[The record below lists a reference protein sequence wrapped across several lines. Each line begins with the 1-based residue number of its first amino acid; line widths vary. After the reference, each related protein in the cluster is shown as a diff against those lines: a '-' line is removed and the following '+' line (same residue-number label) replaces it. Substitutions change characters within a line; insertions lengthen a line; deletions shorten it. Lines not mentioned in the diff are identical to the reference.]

1 MKFFGAIAAV
11 CLCVSALFGSE
22 VTVSQEFA
30 DALAAIDGGQK
41 KKALDLLAKACK
53 AGDKLSCAAERYAK
67 ADAAAE
73 INEAGIYQYAC
84 DQGVMV
90 GCYNLAVLHEPSKP
104 LENKERAMSLFTL
117 ACENELSLACVS
129 LGYLYPENSAKAEA
143 MFLLSCEKED
153 PLGCLE
159 LANLYNRKKKDAD
172 ALEAYQK
179 ACELGSVNACVVLQ
193 ESGIEEE

>member
-1 MKFFGAIAAV
+1 MNFLRAMVAV
-11 CLCVSALFGSE
+11 CLCFSALFGSTA
-22 VTVSQEFA
+22 TVSQEFT
-30 DALAAIDGGQK
+30 DALTAIGSGQK
-41 KKALDLLAKACK
+41 KKALDLFAKACK
-53 AGDKLSCAAERYAK
+53 AGDKLSCAAERYVK
-67 ADAAAE
+67 ANSAAE
-73 INEAGIYQYAC
+73 IDEAGIYQYAC

-104 LENKERAMSLFTL
+104 LENKERAASLFTL

-159 LANLYNRKKKDAD
+159 LANLYSRKEKDAD

-193 ESGIEEE
+193 EGGIEEE